1 MRNAFK
7 SALMTV
13 TLVLL
18 TLAVSAQ
25 IEKEKEDAPRSRF
38 EQTNEETAKR
48 IAQELALDDTTSQKF
63 VTTYCNFQQM
73 MRNART
79 NARFEEQG
87 PDKNSSATQA
97 NVERSKAASDS
108 LRKIKN
114 MEIQQRI
121 LALKEN
127 LNNAYSEFLTPE
139 QIEQVYE
146 LERRIKE
153 EAASQQRAKYARS
166 KAKDKQQSDTEEHR
180 PDRHRPIPEKDR
192 PRPDR
197 EHQD

>member
-25 IEKEKEDAPRSRF
+25 IEKEKEDAPRPRF

-79 NARFEEQG
+79 NARFEEQR

-127 LNNAYSEFLTPE
+127 LNKAYSEFLTPE

-153 EAASQQRAKYARS
+153 EAASQQRAKYARP